1 MHCSGKKK
9 TWESNKGERIFLGL
23 CFPVYPAMSAV
34 FAFLDGDEAEHH
46 SVRRGEVTYLLGAR
60 KGRGER
66 KDGERGWESGYAMH
80 SVH

>member
-1 MHCSGKKK
+1 
-9 TWESNKGERIFLGL
+9 
-23 CFPVYPAMSAV
+23 MSAI

-60 KGRGER
+60 KGREGR